1 MVLPLL
7 LTAALAAP
15 PTAKPE
21 PSSGDQLVLLT
32 DGKGHLTG
40 AGGTGH
46 VTGTIGTVSFDARDD
61 GVAPDFLAGD
71 GVYTVV
77 VRDLKGSTA
86 IEIVARGMRWTGS
99 ADMTLVTG
107 HQPLAVDLLPDGTIF
122 SERAVPAS
130 QPQPPPAPS
139 ASAPAARP
147 ANAPELTNAPE
158 PTAAPSP
165 LVAGA
170 LALLGIAG
178 LGALAVWFTR
188 RRG

>member
-21 PSSGDQLVLLT
+21 PASGDQLVLLT
-32 DGKGHLTG
+32 DGKDHLAG
-40 AGGTGH
+40 ADGTGH
-46 VTGTIGTVSFDARDD
+46 VTGTIGPTSFDAKDD
-61 GVAPDFLAGD
+61 GVAPDFMAGD

-77 VRDLKGSTA
+77 VRDLKGTTA
-86 IEIVARGMRWTGS
+86 IEVVARGMRWTGS
-99 ADMTLVTG
+99 AEMTLVTG

-122 SERAVPAS
+122 AERAVPAS
-130 QPQPPPAPS
+130 QPPPPPAPS
-139 ASAPAARP
+139 ASAPAVP
-147 ANAPELTNAPE
+147 ANAPEAAKAPE
-158 PTAAPSP
+158 PAAATPSR

-188 RRG
+188 RA

>member
-7 LTAALAAP
+7 LTAALAGP

-21 PSSGDQLVLLT
+21 PASGDQLVLLT

-46 VTGTIGTVSFDARDD
+46 VTGTIGAVSFDARDD
-61 GVAPDFLAGD
+61 GVAPDFMAAD

-77 VRDLKGSTA
+77 VRDLHGSTA
-86 IEIVARGMRWTGS
+86 IEVVARGMRWTGS
-99 ADMTLVTG
+99 ADMTVVTG

-122 SERAVPAS
+122 AERAVPAS
-130 QPQPPPAPS
+130 EPPPAPS
-139 ASAPAARP
+139 ATAPAAVP
-147 ANAPELTNAPE
+147 AKAPEAEAAPE
-158 PTAAPSP
+158 AAAAPAPSP

-170 LALLGIAG
+170 LALVGIVG
-178 LGALAVWFTR
+178 LGALALWFTR